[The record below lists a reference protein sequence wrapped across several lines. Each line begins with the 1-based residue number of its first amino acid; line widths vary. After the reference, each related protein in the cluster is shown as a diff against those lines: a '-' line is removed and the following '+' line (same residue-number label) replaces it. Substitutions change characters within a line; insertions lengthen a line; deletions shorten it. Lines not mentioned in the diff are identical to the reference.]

1 MDQSFIDTMKELF
14 LTANCF
20 QGTRGIPFRKP
31 RTKHELVLENMVKNT
46 KSPLNNEKSQ
56 QVWLWFDFLYF

>member
-20 QGTRGIPFRKP
+20 KKANNVMEKCFSNNIRKFGAE
-31 RTKHELVLENMVKNT
+31 HE
-46 KSPLNNEKSQ
+46 
-56 QVWLWFDFLYF
+56 